1 MGPALVQGPLDGHCE
16 LPRARDVL
24 LAASAAVRV
33 ASATFYSRVRADDDM
48 RAHSVNLLRALS
60 LIASA
65 TVYGY
70 YERVYGV
77 SPVCEIFFTS
87 ERCSQELDFISTIP
101 VIEKFLKEYYLVNLS
116 FMSNPLG
123 AILENTEYAMVLI
136 QYAFSGTPP
145 PDWGLSEGRGEDAT

>member
-1 MGPALVQGPLDGHCE
+1 MVQGPLDGHCE

-87 ERCSQELDFISTIP
+87 ERCSQEFDFIPTISP
-101 VIEKFLKEYYLVNLS
+101 LMNFFDDRGAYGVAGASQGAGIWMCQFLY
-116 FMSNPLG
+116 
-123 AILENTEYAMVLI
+123 
-136 QYAFSGTPP
+136 
-145 PDWGLSEGRGEDAT
+145 GRQKY